1 MKLIHTADWHLG
13 NTFHG
18 YDRTQEHRHFLDWL
32 LDRLREQQ
40 PDALIVSGDIY
51 DTPNPSAAAE
61 ELLYDFLLQAT
72 DAVRG
77 LQVVLIAGNHDS
89 AGRIDA
95 PASLLKRHNIYV
107 RGTLPL
113 REDGQTPDY
122 EHLVLPLSRRDSEE
136 AELVCLAVPFLRPSD
151 YPAGMTVAEGLRH
164 VFENL
169 RGTVSHSDFRGLPL
183 IAAAH
188 FYASGA
194 EIAEGMEHSERL
206 VVGGQDCVP
215 PEVVGNGIAYTALGH
230 LHKAQTLAA
239 SAGTMQYAGSP
250 LPMSFSE
257 RHYIHG
263 VTLVDITVNGH
274 CETQRLPYHPL
285 RTLSA
290 LPSKGAA
297 RPEEI
302 LDLVGSLPV
311 REKGDDGTDWPY
323 LEIRV
328 REERP
333 EPSLLHQVAQALEDK
348 AVHFCRMIRELPQ
361 AAASTGK
368 ATAAT
373 HEVQPH
379 MLAPL
384 DMARLIFQDIYHK
397 EMPAEM
403 VERFNEACAEATD

>member
-1 MKLIHTADWHLG
+1 MKIFHTADWHLG

-51 DTPNPSAAAE
+51 DTPNPSAVAE
-61 ELLYDFLLQAT
+61 ELLYDFLLRAT
-72 DAVRG
+72 DAVSG

-95 PASLLKRHNIYV
+95 PAALLKRHNIYV

-113 REDGQTPDY
+113 REDGQTHDY
-122 EHLVLPLSRRDSEE
+122 EQLVLPLSRRDNAE
-136 AELVCLAVPFLRPSD
+136 AEVVCLAVPFLRPAD
-151 YPAGMTVAEGLRH
+151 YPSGMTVAEGLRH

-194 EIAEGMEHSERL
+194 EIVEGTEHSERL

-215 PEVVGNGIAYTALGH
+215 PQVVGNGIAYTALGH

-239 SAGTMQYAGSP
+239 AAGAMQYAGSP

-263 VTLVDITVNGH
+263 VTLVDISADGH
-274 CETQRLPYHPL
+274 CETQRLRYDPL
-285 RTLSA
+285 RKLAA
-290 LPSKGAA
+290 LPAKGAA

-311 REKGDDGTDWPY
+311 RQGGDDGTDWPY

-348 AVHFCRMIRELPQ
+348 AVHFCRMIRETPQ
-361 AAASTGK
+361 AA
-368 ATAAT
+368 TAAGNAAT
-373 HEVQPH
+373 DNDKAQPQ

-397 EMPAEM
+397 DMPTEM
-403 VERFNEACAEATD
+403 VERFNLACAEATE

>member
-113 REDGQTPDY
+113 RED
-122 EHLVLPLSRRDSEE
+122 
-136 AELVCLAVPFLRPSD
+136 D

-230 LHKAQTLAA
+230 LHKAQALAA

-368 ATAAT
+368 ATAAA
-373 HEVQPH
+373 HEAQPH

>member
-1 MKLIHTADWHLG
+1 MRFIHTADWHLG

-18 YDRTQEHRHFLDWL
+18 YDRTQEHRHFLAWL

-51 DTPNPSAAAE
+51 DSPNPSAVAE
-61 ELLYDFLLQAT
+61 EMLYDFLLRAT
-72 DAVRG
+72 DAVSG

-95 PASLLKRHNIYV
+95 PAALLKRHNIYV

-122 EHLVLPLSRRDSEE
+122 EQLVLPLSRRDNAE
-136 AELVCLAVPFLRPSD
+136 AELVCLAVPFLRPAD
-151 YPAGMTVAEGLRH
+151 YPAGMSVAEGLRH

-194 EIAEGMEHSERL
+194 EIVEGTEHSERL

-230 LHKAQTLAA
+230 LHKAQALVA
-239 SAGTMQYAGSP
+239 SAGSMQYAGSP

-263 VTLVDITVNGH
+263 VTLVDISTDGH
-274 CETQRLPYHPL
+274 CETQRLRYDPL
-285 RTLSA
+285 RTLAA
-290 LPSKGAA
+290 LPAKGAA

-302 LDLVGSLPV
+302 LELVGSLPV
-311 REKGDDGTDWPY
+311 RKKGDDGTDWPY

-348 AVHFCRMIRELPQ
+348 AVHFCRMIRETLQ
-361 AAASTGK
+361 AT
-368 ATAAT
+368 TAAGMAT
-373 HEVQPH
+373 TDNDKAQPQ

-397 EMPAEM
+397 EMPTEM
-403 VERFNEACAEATD
+403 VERFNQACAEAND

>member
-1 MKLIHTADWHLG
+1 
-13 NTFHG
+13 
-18 YDRTQEHRHFLDWL
+18 
-32 LDRLREQQ
+32 
-40 PDALIVSGDIY
+40 
-51 DTPNPSAAAE
+51 
-61 ELLYDFLLQAT
+61 
-72 DAVRG
+72 
-77 LQVVLIAGNHDS
+77 
-89 AGRIDA
+89 
-95 PASLLKRHNIYV
+95 
-107 RGTLPL
+107 
-113 REDGQTPDY
+113 
-122 EHLVLPLSRRDSEE
+122 
-136 AELVCLAVPFLRPSD
+136 
-151 YPAGMTVAEGLRH
+151 
-164 VFENL
+164 
-169 RGTVSHSDFRGLPL
+169 
-183 IAAAH
+183 
-188 FYASGA
+188 
-194 EIAEGMEHSERL
+194 
-206 VVGGQDCVP
+206 
-215 PEVVGNGIAYTALGH
+215 
-230 LHKAQTLAA
+230 
-239 SAGTMQYAGSP
+239 MQYAGSP

-348 AVHFCRMIRELPQ
+348 AVHFCRMIRETPQ
-361 AAASTGK
+361 AAAVTGQ
-368 ATAAT
+368 A
-373 HEVQPH
+373 QPQ

-397 EMPAEM
+397 DMPAEM
-403 VERFNEACAEATD
+403 VERFNLACAEATE

>member
-77 LQVVLIAGNHDS
+77 LQVVIIAGNHDS

-122 EHLVLPLSRRDSEE
+122 EHLVLPLSRRDNEE

-257 RHYIHG
+257 RHYIH
-263 VTLVDITVNGH
+263 
-274 CETQRLPYHPL
+274 L

-348 AVHFCRMIRELPQ
+348 AVHFCRMIRETPQ
-361 AAASTGK
+361 AAAVTGK
-368 ATAAT
+368 AAAGT
-373 HEVQPH
+373 GQAQPQ

-397 EMPAEM
+397 DMPAEM
-403 VERFNEACAEATD
+403 VERFNLACAEATE